1 MLRRAALVAAT
12 AFLLTT
18 CGTDGQAP
26 SSTPT
31 VPTVAPSTNAPAET
45 GSSSTADPNGD
56 PDADAPRTTTTTP
69 PLPDGDLSAVAIGVE
84 TVLELDEPVD
94 MLVADAAEGT
104 VWVAD
109 RTGLVVSVDLES
121 GQVIETILDI
131 STETEPEG
139 ERGLLG
145 ITADADWLYI
155 NYTDLAGDTNVHAF
169 ERSSVGITGLRR
181 VVLTRDQPFGN
192 HNGGG
197 LRFGPDGYLYIGFG
211 DGGSGGDPLG
221 SGQDAFSWLGSILR
235 IDPTPGDDDPYVI
248 PPDNPFANG
257 EDGLP
262 EVFIIGA
269 RNPWRFS
276 FDRVTG
282 DLWIGDV
289 GQQDFEEV
297 TLVLAANNGGAG
309 ANLGWNLREGLH
321 EFRGERPPNN
331 VDPVWEYSRGSGC
344 SVTGGYVYRGTAIPE
359 LVGSYVFGDFCT
371 SRIWAVS
378 VAGGEVSFRDLQV
391 DVPGAQLAAFGEDA
405 DGELYTLSL
414 SGPIAR
420 IVPG

>member
-1 MLRRAALVAAT
+1 MPHRAALVAAV
-12 AFLLTT
+12 LLLST
-18 CGTDGQAP
+18 CGTDDQETP
-26 SSTPT
+26 SSTST
-31 VPTVAPSTNAPAET
+31 VPTLAPSTGSAEET
-45 GSSSTADPNGD
+45 GTGPEAGD
-56 PDADAPRTTTTTP
+56 SEAGDAPTATATTTT
-69 PLPDGDLSAVAIGVE
+69 LPDGDLATVTIGVE
-84 TVLELDEPVD
+84 TILELEEPVD
-94 MLVADAAEGT
+94 MVVAEEPGRA
-104 VWVAD
+104 WVAD
-109 RTGLVVSVDLES
+109 RTGLVVRVDLDS
-121 GQVIETILDI
+121 GEAVETILDI
-131 STETEPEG
+131 SAETEAAG

-145 ITADADWLYI
+145 IAVASNWLYV
-155 NYTDLAGDTNVHAF
+155 NYTDLAGDTRVHAF
-169 ERSSVGITGLRR
+169 ERSSAGLTGLRR
-181 VVLTRDQPFGN
+181 EVLTLDQPFGN

-235 IDPTPGDDDPYVI
+235 IRPTPYDDEPYEI
-248 PPDNPFANG
+248 PPGNPFADG
-257 EDGLP
+257 EEGLP
-262 EVFIIGA
+262 EVFITGT

-282 DLWIGDV
+282 NLWIGDV
-289 GQQDFEEV
+289 GQASFEEV
-297 TLVLAANNGGAG
+297 TLLLAADKWGAG

-331 VDPVWEYSRGSGC
+331 VDPVWEYSQGSGC

-378 VAGGEVSFRDLQV
+378 VAGGEVNFRDLQI
-391 DVPGAQLAAFGEDA
+391 DVPGAQLAAFGEDF